1 MRLAYSATEGVQAAI
16 GRIGRTE
23 EVVFSPGNGTLALVG
38 IFEQRLLF
46 LRVELGEGAER
57 LAPAVRL
64 LSPPARRV
72 CSGFPW

>member
-46 LRVELGEGAER
+46 LRTR
-57 LAPAVRL
+57 
-64 LSPPARRV
+64 
-72 CSGFPW
+72 